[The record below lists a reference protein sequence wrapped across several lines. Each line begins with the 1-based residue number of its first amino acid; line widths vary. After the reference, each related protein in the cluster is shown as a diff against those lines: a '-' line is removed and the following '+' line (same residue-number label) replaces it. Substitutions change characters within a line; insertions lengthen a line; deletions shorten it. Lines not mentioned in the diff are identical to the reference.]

1 MNIEFLGAAAE
12 QTAGQAAQQTVAIEW
27 SVWAW
32 LCKTINSE
40 SWNIALTVIFCVLCA
55 IVPYLIGSVNPAI
68 IFSKI
73 FFHDDIRSH
82 GSGNAGAT
90 NTLRTYGKKMSIAV
104 LGCDILKAVI
114 SVGFG
119 WLMMGHS
126 IGGAAAGFFV
136 ILGHMFP
143 VYYKFKGGKGVACA
157 AAVVLMMSPLSFLFC
172 FLVFVI
178 IVIGTK
184 FVSLASMIGI
194 GLYPLFVSAF
204 VSPERQGA
212 IGLFAVLI
220 AVFVIFMHRA
230 NMKRLL
236 NGEESKISLGKKDKT
251 EDKATKGKKVKPE
264 KIYKDSDFVKCEGCG
279 HTIPVSRETC
289 VYCGEKNPAYIPNED
304 EQKSKKRKK
313 K

>member
-1 MNIEFLGAAAE
+1 MNIEFLSASAQQAAE
-12 QTAGQAAQQTVAIEW
+12 QTVKMEW

-32 LCKTINSE
+32 LIQSTG
-40 SWNIALTVIFCVLCA
+40 WNYAALTVSFAALCV
-55 IVPYLIGSVNPAI
+55 IVPYLIGSINPAI
-68 IFSKI
+68 IFSKM
-73 FFHDDIRSH
+73 FFHDDIRTH

-90 NTLRTYGKKMSIAV
+90 NTLRTYGKKVSAAV
-104 LGCDILKAVI
+104 LICDILKAVI

-126 IGGAAAGFFV
+126 IGGAMAGFFV

-143 VYYKFKGGKGVACA
+143 IYYKFKGGKGVACA

-178 IVIGTK
+178 IVVGTK
-184 FVSLASMIGI
+184 FVSLASVIGI
-194 GLYPLFVSAF
+194 ALYPLFVQAF
-204 VSPERQGA
+204 VKGERQGA

-230 NMKRLL
+230 NIKRIA
-236 NGEESKISLGKKDKT
+236 NGEESKISFKKKDKEYDET
-251 EDKATKGKKVKPE
+251 PKPKKEKTE

-289 VYCGEKNPAYIPNED
+289 VYCGEKNAAYVPSENNKKSNK
-304 EQKSKKRKK
+304 KSKK
-313 K
+313 

>member
-1 MNIEFLGAAAE
+1 MNIEFLSAAAE
-12 QTAGQAAQQTVAIEW
+12 QATEQAASTIEW

-32 LCKTINSE
+32 ICKSTD
-40 SWNIALTVIFCVLCA
+40 WNYTALTVIFALLCA
-55 IVPYLIGSVNPAI
+55 IVPYLIGSINPAI
-68 IFSKI
+68 IFSRI

-104 LGCDILKAVI
+104 LCCDILKALI

-126 IGGAAAGFFV
+126 FGGAIAGFFV

-143 VYYKFKGGKGVACA
+143 IYYKFKGGKGVACA

-178 IVIGTK
+178 IVVGTK
-184 FVSLASMIGI
+184 FVSLASIIGI

-204 VSPERQGA
+204 VTPKRQGA

-230 NMKRLL
+230 NMKRLI
-236 NGEESKISLGKKDKT
+236 NGEESKISLGKKKNKEQEDAPENKKT
-251 EDKATKGKKVKPE
+251 KPE
-264 KIYKDSDFVKCEGCG
+264 KIYKDSDFVRCEGCG
-279 HTIPVSRETC
+279 HTIPVAREIC
-289 VYCGEKNPAYIPNED
+289 VYCGEKNPACVLTQND
-304 EQKSKKRKK
+304 KKSKKRKK

>member
-1 MNIEFLGAAAE
+1 MNVEFLSAAVGQSAE
-12 QTAGQAAQQTVAIEW
+12 QAAPTIEW

-32 LCKTINSE
+32 VCQRTG
-40 SWNIALTVIFCVLCA
+40 WNYIFLTVAFAVLCA
-55 IVPYLIGSVNPAI
+55 IVPYFIGSINPAI
-68 IFSKI
+68 IFSRV

-90 NTLRTYGKKMSIAV
+90 NTLRTYGKKMSV
-104 LGCDILKAVI
+104 LVLSCDILKALI

-126 IGGAAAGFFV
+126 IGGAIAGFFV

-143 VYYKFKGGKGVACA
+143 IYYKFKGGKGVACA

-172 FLVFVI
+172 LLVFVI
-178 IVIGTK
+178 IVVGTK
-184 FVSLASMIGI
+184 YVSLASIIGI
-194 GLYPLFVSAF
+194 GLYPLFTRAF
-204 VSPERQGA
+204 IPARRQGA
-212 IGLFAVLI
+212 IGIFAVLI

-230 NMKRLL
+230 NIKRLF
-236 NGEESKISLGKKDKT
+236 NGEESKISLGKKKNAD
-251 EDKATKGKKVKPE
+251 DDSPKGKKAKPD

-279 HTIPVSRETC
+279 HTIPITREVC
-289 VYCGEKNPAYIPNED
+289 VYCGEKNPAYVPREEN
-304 EQKSKKRKK
+304 KNSKKRKK